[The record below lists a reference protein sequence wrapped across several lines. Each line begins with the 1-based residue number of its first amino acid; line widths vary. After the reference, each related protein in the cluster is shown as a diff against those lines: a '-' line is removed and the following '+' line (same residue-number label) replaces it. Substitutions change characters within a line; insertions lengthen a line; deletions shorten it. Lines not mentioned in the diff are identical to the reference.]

1 MRILLLILSC
11 LFLTGCRASSAI
23 YYNLY
28 IASIGFEHTDTGY
41 TGHFFLP
48 SSMDVGNTN
57 QDASD
62 KSSEVAVVEGDS
74 ISSVFYNLELS
85 STLNINLKHISSI
98 VLHESMLNDED
109 LRDFIKYIKESKGFD
124 YNFYIFTATDKV
136 EDIYK
141 LKNPNQESVILTMLV
156 EPKVSS
162 YAFIAAAPIHFLN
175 FCRDYLN
182 DKVIPLPLID
192 VEKIWSEEKD
202 STYCRGV
209 TFLSKGKGYSYSYDV
224 EQFEFLKSNINLEY
238 SDEVISII
246 MDTYDIRYK
255 YNKLGVEIAVS
266 VKYRSFYS
274 KLENDSDEYIKNVI
288 INKISSLIKDYQQ
301 EIDFLN
307 FEYYGCTDSQV
318 TYKVN
323 VKQQI

>member
-1 MRILLLILSC
+1 MRIILLLLSC
-11 LFLTGCRASSAI
+11 LFLTGCRASNTI
-23 YYNLY
+23 YHNLY
-28 IASIGFEHTDTGY
+28 IASIGFEHTGEGY
-41 TGHFFLP
+41 TGYFFLP
-48 SSMDVGNTN
+48 SSMDVGNTSQN
-57 QDASD
+57 TSD

-109 LRDFIKYIKESKGFD
+109 LQDFIQYIKESKGFD
-124 YNFYIFTATDKV
+124 YNFYIFSTTDKV

-156 EPKVSS
+156 EPKASS

-202 STYCRGV
+202 STYCRGI

-224 EQFEFLKSNINLEY
+224 EQFEFLKSNVNLEY
-238 SDEVISII
+238 SDEIISII
-246 MDTYDIRYK
+246 MDTYDVRYK
-255 YNKLGVEIAVS
+255 YNKSGVEISVS

-274 KLENDSDEYIKNVI
+274 KIEDGLDEYIKNVI
-288 INKISSLIKDYQQ
+288 VNKITSLIKDYQQ

-307 FEYYGCTDSQV
+307 FKYYGCTDSKV
-318 TYKVN
+318 VVKVN
-323 VKQQI
+323 IKQQI